1 MSGSTSRAS
10 GSPRRC
16 GKPSAGSSSGEGPGD
31 GRAPPPS
38 AEDAPVTAPRLRS
51 QHWFGGTDL
60 NGFLHRAWIK
70 AEGFTDDAFQGRP
83 VIGIAN
89 SWSEATNCNAH
100 LRTVAEHV
108 KRGVWRAG
116 GFPLEFPVISLSEP
130 LMKPTTMLF
139 RNLMSMDVE
148 ECIRSLP
155 FDGVVLL
162 SGCDKTTPAMLM
174 GAASADLPAIMVTGG
189 PMLRG
194 MFGTE
199 EVGSG
204 TTSGGTGTNTGRGG
218 SLRTSGA

>member
-1 MSGSTSRAS
+1 MATTSGSTSRAS
-10 GSPRRC
+10 GCRRRC
-16 GKPSAGSSSGEGPGD
+16 GKPSAASSSGERPGAR
-31 GRAPPPS
+31 GRPEARPPV
-38 AEDAPVTAPRLRS
+38 APVTTSGLRS
-51 QHWFGGTDL
+51 RHWFGGTDL

-70 AEGFTDDAFQGRP
+70 AEGFSEDAFQGRP

-100 LRTVAEHV
+100 LRSVAEHV

-174 GAASADLPAIMVTGG
+174 GAASAD
-189 PMLRG
+189 R
-194 MFGTE
+194 
-199 EVGSG
+199 
-204 TTSGGTGTNTGRGG
+204 
-218 SLRTSGA
+218 

>member
-1 MSGSTSRAS
+1 M
-10 GSPRRC
+10 
-16 GKPSAGSSSGEGPGD
+16 
-31 GRAPPPS
+31 
-38 AEDAPVTAPRLRS
+38 TAPALRS
-51 QHWFGGTDL
+51 ARWFGGTDL
-60 NGFLHRAWIK
+60 NGFIHRAWIK
-70 AEGFTDDAFQGRP
+70 AEGFPDDAFRGRP

-148 ECIRSLP
+148 ECIRGLP

-174 GAASADLPAIMVTGG
+174 GAASADVLSSTRPTAVRYPCARSRWYPTTSSVSTRPARRSCNCARV
-189 PMLRG
+189 P
-194 MFGTE
+194 FGTA
-199 EVGSG
+199 S
-204 TTSGGTGTNTGRGG
+204 
-218 SLRTSGA
+218 

>member
-1 MSGSTSRAS
+1 MTTH
-10 GSPRRC
+10 
-16 GKPSAGSSSGEGPGD
+16 
-31 GRAPPPS
+31 APP
-38 AEDAPVTAPRLRS
+38 LRS
-51 QHWFGGTDL
+51 QRWFGGADL

-70 AEGFTDDAFQGRP
+70 AEGFSEDAFQGRP
-83 VIGIAN
+83 VIGVAN

-116 GFPLEFPVISLSEP
+116 GFPLEFPVISLCEP

-174 GAASADLPAIMVTGG
+174 GAASADVPGDHGHGRPHAARDV
-189 PMLRG
+189 RD
-194 MFGTE
+194 
-199 EVGSG
+199 
-204 TTSGGTGTNTGRGG
+204 RGG
-218 SLRTSGA
+218 GLRAPTSGATGTSFAPAGSTRRPGASWRAASRARPATAWSWGRPRRWPRWPSRWG